1 MGSAD
6 RPADRSRKNA
16 DLLSSAS
23 ERLSLK
29 AIPQT
34 DPGASYRRHRSAIQK
49 AVRRVLDSGWFIL
62 GKEVEGFEKD
72 FGSFLGSV
80 PAVGVANGTDALV
93 LALRGLGLKAGS
105 GVMTVSHTA
114 TATVAAIELAG
125 GVPVFTDI
133 DPVRMVMEP
142 QRLADTIREYRKG
155 RNPSLQAVVV
165 VHLYGQPA
173 DMEGIRAVCR
183 KEGLL
188 LVEDCAQSAGASWA
202 GRMTGTWGDAAS
214 FSFYPTKNLGA
225 LGDGGAVVA
234 TDPAVAKRIRML
246 REYGWSQRN
255 MSRFAGMNSRL
266 DELQAAILRVKLKAL
281 AKENKQ
287 RRRLASGY
295 RKGIRNP
302 GIRLPEEEKEGHH
315 VYHLFALRS
324 PARNR
329 LRSFLK
335 ARGIGTNIHY
345 PYPIHRMPGYRG
357 RCWVPS
363 AGLPETDRAARE
375 VLSLPLYPELPLS
388 AVAKVV
394 KTANSWSSR

>member
-1 MGSAD
+1 MKQNLG
-6 RPADRSRKNA
+6 
-16 DLLSSAS
+16 LSSFVSVA
-23 ERLSLK
+23 
-29 AIPQT
+29 QT
-34 DPGASYRRHRSAIQK
+34 DPGASYRKHRPAIQK
-49 AVRRVLDSGWFIL
+49 AIRKILESGWYIL
-62 GKEVEGFEKD
+62 GNEVEAFEKE
-72 FGSFLGSV
+72 FGSFLGSG

-93 LALRGLGLKAGS
+93 LALKGLDRKPGS
-105 GVMTVSHTA
+105 GVITVAHTA

-125 GVPVFTDI
+125 GIPVFTDI
-133 DPVRMVMEP
+133 DPRWMVMEP
-142 QRLADTIREYRKG
+142 QRLADTIRQYRKG
-155 RNPSLQAVVV
+155 RNSPLHAVVV

-173 DMEGIRAVCR
+173 DMEGIRAVCQ

-202 GRMTGTWGDAAS
+202 GCMTGTWGDAAS

-234 TDPAVAKRIRML
+234 ADLAVAKKIRML

-281 AKENKQ
+281 AKENN
-287 RRRLASGY
+287 RRRELATLY

-302 GIRLPEEEKEGHH
+302 GIRLPEERKAGHH

-335 ARGIGTNIHY
+335 VRGIGTNIHY
-345 PYPIHRMPGYRG
+345 PFPIHRMPGYRG
-357 RCWVPS
+357 RDWVPS
-363 AGLPETDRAARE
+363 AGLPETEKAARE

-388 AVAKVV
+388 AVAKVL
-394 KTANSWSSR
+394 KAANAWSSR

>member
-1 MGSAD
+1 
-6 RPADRSRKNA
+6 
-16 DLLSSAS
+16 
-23 ERLSLK
+23 LK
-29 AIPQT
+29 SIPQT
-34 DPGASYRRHRSAIQK
+34 DPGASYRRHRFAIQK
-49 AVRRVLDSGWFIL
+49 AVRRVLNSSWFIL
-62 GKEVEGFEKD
+62 GKEVEGFEKE
-72 FGSFLGSV
+72 FGHFLGSD

-93 LALRGLGLKAGS
+93 LALKGLGLKPGS
-105 GVMTVSHTA
+105 GVITVSHTA
-114 TATVAAIELAG
+114 TATVAAIELVG

-133 DPVRMVMEP
+133 DPRWMVMEP
-142 QRLADTIREYRKG
+142 QRLADTIREYRKS
-155 RNPSLQAVVV
+155 RNPPLQAVVV

-173 DMEGIRAVCR
+173 DMKGIRAVCQ

-202 GRMTGTWGDAAS
+202 GRMTGSWGDAAS

-234 TDPAVAKRIRML
+234 ADPVVAKRIRML

-281 AKENKQ
+281 AKENNQ
-287 RRRLASGY
+287 RRKLASGY

-302 GIRLPEEEKEGHH
+302 GIRLPEERKEGHH

-335 ARGIGTNIHY
+335 ARRIGTNIHY

-375 VLSLPLYPELPLS
+375 EISIPLFPELSEP
-388 AVAKVV
+388 KVHKV
-394 KTANSWSSR
+394 IRSLNLWKP

>member
-1 MGSAD
+1 M
-6 RPADRSRKNA
+6 
-16 DLLSSAS
+16 
-23 ERLSLK
+23 K

-34 DPGASYRRHRSAIQK
+34 DPGASYRQHRSAIQK
-49 AVRRVLDSGWFIL
+49 VVRRVLESGWFIL
-62 GKEVEGFEKD
+62 GKEVEGFEKE
-72 FGSFLGSV
+72 FGSLLGSV

-133 DPVRMVMEP
+133 DPVWMVMEP

-155 RNPSLQAVVV
+155 RNLPLQAIVV

-173 DMEGIRAVCR
+173 DMKGIRAVCQ

-234 TDPAVAKRIRML
+234 ANPAVAKRIRML

-266 DELQAAILRVKLKAL
+266 DELQAAILRLKLKAL
-281 AKENKQ
+281 AKKNNQ
-287 RRRLASGY
+287 RRELATLY

-302 GIRLPEEEKEGHH
+302 GIRLPEERKEGHH
-315 VYHLFALRS
+315 VYHLFVLRS
-324 PARNR
+324 LARNR

-345 PYPIHRMPGYRG
+345 PFPIHRMPGYRG

-388 AVAKVV
+388 VMAKVV
-394 KTANSWSSR
+394 KTANAWRSR